1 MKNVVKNILKNSQ
14 EKVFTNEEMNIIIK
28 KDYNPLKVNYKI
40 YKRGGLF
47 MKGTKEVELEEVMKE
62 LNIIEKIFF
71 KRKFIKIYKKGI
83 AFGINNK

>member
-1 MKNVVKNILKNSQ
+1 MVVEKNHKKR
-14 EKVFTNEEMNIIIK
+14 FTNEEKNIIIK
-28 KDYNPLKVNYKI
+28 KDYDPFVINYKN
-40 YKRGGLF
+40 YERGGLF
-47 MKGTKEVELEEVMKE
+47 MMKGTKEVEINEVIKE